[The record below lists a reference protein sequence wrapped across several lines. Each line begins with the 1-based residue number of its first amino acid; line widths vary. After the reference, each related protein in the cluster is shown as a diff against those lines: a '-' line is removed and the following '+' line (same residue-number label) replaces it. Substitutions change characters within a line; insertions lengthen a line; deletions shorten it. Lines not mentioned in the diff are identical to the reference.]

1 MTPPTPQRRPASPC
15 PARPPVPPLPVAPS
29 ARFLRAHAC
38 HFGRPRSLPTSPT
51 LPLLRCQALRN
62 RVAARGEAYTG
73 HVNRSDFVAA
83 LSVLASKLALDVDEP
98 QIEQLFDT
106 VAAGA
111 ASVHFGDFVGA
122 DSTRRFFDHLVGEA
136 SRSTDQSLYEA

>member
-1 MTPPTPQRRPASPC
+1 M
-15 PARPPVPPLPVAPS
+15 
-29 ARFLRAHAC
+29 
-38 HFGRPRSLPTSPT
+38 
-51 LPLLRCQALRN
+51 
-62 RVAARGEAYTG
+62 AARGEAYTG
-73 HVNRSDFVAA
+73 HVNRSDFVVA
-83 LSVLASKLALDVDEP
+83 LSVLARKLALDVDEP
-98 QIEQLFDT
+98 QIEQLFDA

>member
-1 MTPPTPQRRPASPC
+1 M
-15 PARPPVPPLPVAPS
+15 V
-29 ARFLRAHAC
+29 
-38 HFGRPRSLPTSPT
+38 
-51 LPLLRCQALRN
+51 
-62 RVAARGEAYTG
+62 ARGEAFTG
-73 HVNRSDFVAA
+73 HVNRPDFVAA
-83 LSVLASKLALDVDEP
+83 LSVLASKLGLDVDEDEP

-122 DSTRRFFDHLVGEA
+122 DSTRRLFDHLVGEA

>member
-1 MTPPTPQRRPASPC
+1 M
-15 PARPPVPPLPVAPS
+15 V
-29 ARFLRAHAC
+29 
-38 HFGRPRSLPTSPT
+38 
-51 LPLLRCQALRN
+51 
-62 RVAARGEAYTG
+62 ARGEAFTG
-73 HVNRSDFVAA
+73 HVNRPDFVAA
-83 LSVLASKLALDVDEP
+83 LSVLASKLGLDVDEP